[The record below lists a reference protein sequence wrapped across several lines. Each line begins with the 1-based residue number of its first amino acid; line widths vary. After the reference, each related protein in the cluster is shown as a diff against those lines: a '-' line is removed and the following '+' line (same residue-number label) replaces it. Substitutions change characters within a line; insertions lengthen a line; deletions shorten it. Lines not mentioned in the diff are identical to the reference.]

1 MDCRP
6 RTLQF
11 YRDGVRLE
19 GAVAAGFPAGVRI
32 AADCVL
38 LLSTVTLAFPPARLR
53 GSTAHTPGL
62 NKMPQFDS

>member
-1 MDCRP
+1 MGVLADMDCRP

-32 AADCVL
+32 AVDCVHSGVTAT
-38 LLSTVTLAFPPARLR
+38 LSFPPV
-53 GSTAHTPGL
+53 P
-62 NKMPQFDS
+62 D